1 MMIHMHNTPMQFWAN
16 AINIACYTV
25 NRIFLRPGT
34 KKTSYELQTRRKPN
48 LKYFQDFG
56 SECYIL
62 RDEENLGKF
71 DAKSDIGTF
80 LGYSISNKAYRIY
93 NQNSQIIQESSN
105 VVINDTRYDQD
116 IIDIQILTQESIW
129 DNPENVKNI
138 EKNPNNIPE
147 RDIDPNKD
155 EIVPLED
162 TFKETRNKHRSR
174 VPKNH
179 PISNVM
185 SNVNKHVVTKR

>member
-1 MMIHMHNTPMQFWAN
+1 MLYCQQD
-16 AINIACYTV
+16 
-25 NRIFLRPGT
+25 FLRPGT

-62 RDEENLGKF
+62 RDEENLGNF